1 MVWLQCHITFV
12 SFLEFEENNNVIYWT
27 SLKTLDFLSACNCI
41 LSPCEWSKKLKNLT
55 LILFP
60 SSVPTFLLQ
69 VILGVLDDLQK
80 TNGAEEIDNPRNVL
94 RIWHL
99 QFLMFTGF
107 LGVKLLHT
115 LKKNCKILSYF
126 PLKHN

>member
-12 SFLEFEENNNVIYWT
+12 TFLEFEENNNIIYWT
-27 SLKTLDFLSACNCI
+27 SLKTLDFLSACIAYLVLVNGA
-41 LSPCEWSKKLKNLT
+41 KK
-55 LILFP
+55 FDP
-60 SSVPTFLLQ
+60 YSVPTFLLQ

-80 TNGAEEIDNPRNVL
+80 TNGAEIDSLRNVL

-115 LKKNCKILSYF
+115 LKKNCKILSYY